1 MLTYSTLVWETIS
14 KWIPNNT
21 SSSVLTP
28 YYLPESFGR
37 SWELSGCRKR
47 SHMTGKNCS
56 NNQHSHSKEMVLNS
70 KNNLVCLLKQIL
82 RPQSYKF
89 QFSFLVGGGLKQ
101 LHFQQAHQKLG
112 CRSVLHSQCRHA
124 GTVVWDSVVCPEQMA
139 LRLYRLMRFVLIHIQ
154 SFKIS
159 WAFLALEVDHS
170 IKFLSR
176 FPKVRGEC
184 SKITL
189 AAEMTLN

>member
-21 SSSVLTP
+21 NSSVLTP

-56 NNQHSHSKEMVLNS
+56 NNQHSHGKEMVLNS

-124 GTVVWDSVVCPEQMA
+124 GTVVWDHFEQCRKFSIPGPHPSNA
-139 LRLYRLMRFVLIHIQ
+139 SRASQLLWQLLYISKYPLGMQYHLKCDSIQ
-154 SFKIS
+154 RHK
-159 WAFLALEVDHS
+159 
-170 IKFLSR
+170 
-176 FPKVRGEC
+176 G
-184 SKITL
+184 
-189 AAEMTLN
+189 